1 MVITSDGNVGIGT
14 TSPESGAKLDV
25 RAGSGGKI
33 VLGSYDANYKIV
45 VEGGDQ
51 LNFYNGTSGA
61 TAYINYGATGTP
73 ANVLVSRNLF
83 VEANSSGGVNGTIR
97 IKSDGNVGIGTT
109 SPNQV
114 GYGAST
120 KVLSLKANTS
130 GGESVLELIGLGN
143 ADNDQVGV
151 VNFMSQSDTTPLA
164 SIKGLRHTS
173 DSSGKL
179 SFETAAVERMRI
191 DSSGNVGIG
200 YTGLYNQISGGENTL
215 AIGDADNASLY
226 LKSDATGGHNH
237 ILFSGTGGSLSFY
250 DKTRGDYNMIID
262 NVGNVGIGTTSPNS
276 LLELDG
282 AIGIGGASGDSNV
295 SISTTAFTAQF
306 AGSLHINWG
315 VQGSA
320 ANGSTVVFTYAATS
334 WKSWT
339 LKYILLVQ
347 ME

>member
-1 MVITSDGNVGIGT
+1 MRITSG
-14 TSPESGAKLDV
+14 
-25 RAGSGGKI
+25 
-33 VLGSYDANYKIV
+33 
-45 VEGGDQ
+45 
-51 LNFYNGTSGA
+51 
-61 TAYINYGATGTP
+61 
-73 ANVLVSRNLF
+73 
-83 VEANSSGGVNGTIR
+83 
-97 IKSDGNVGIGTT
+97 
-109 SPNQV
+109 
-114 GYGAST
+114 
-120 KVLSLKANTS
+120 
-130 GGESVLELIGLGN
+130 
-143 ADNDQVGV
+143 
-151 VNFMSQSDTTPLA
+151 
-164 SIKGLRHTS
+164 
-173 DSSGKL
+173 
-179 SFETAAVERMRI
+179 
-191 DSSGNVGIG
+191 GNVGIG

-295 SISTTAFTAQF
+295 SISTTAFTAQS

-339 LKYILLVQ
+339 LKYNFASTNGITQGVIGGYNNSSSSGGSSVYDINELGCSAVATNSGQTVIVTFTFTALGVHPMTSFVYMQ
-347 ME
+347 SGSDGQPRADRVSLQANNAV